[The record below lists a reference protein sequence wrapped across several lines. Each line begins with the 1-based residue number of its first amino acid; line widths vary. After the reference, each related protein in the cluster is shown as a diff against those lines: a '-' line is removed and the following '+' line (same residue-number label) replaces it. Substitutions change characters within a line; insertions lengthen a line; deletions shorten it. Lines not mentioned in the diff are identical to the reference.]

1 MESNAVE
8 ESSKIRAKEN
18 QLDWAV
24 RRSLLTLP
32 EGSANEGSGN
42 HTPLSSRDCCIEMS
56 EVELREV
63 LYTGWSS
70 AFLGMMGMHSDQT
83 KKPVIKNYLY

>member
-1 MESNAVE
+1 ME

-42 HTPLSSRDCCIEMS
+42 HTPSLSSRDCCIEMS
-56 EVELREV
+56 EVELREL
-63 LYTGWSS
+63 LYTGQS
-70 AFLGMMGMHSDQT
+70 FLQHFWE
-83 KKPVIKNYLY
+83 

>member
-8 ESSKIRAKEN
+8 ESNKIRAKEN

-32 EGSANEGSGN
+32 EGSANKGSGN
-42 HTPLSSRDCCIEMS
+42 HTLSLFSR
-56 EVELREV
+56 L
-63 LYTGWSS
+63 L
-70 AFLGMMGMHSDQT
+70 H
-83 KKPVIKNYLY
+83 